1 MSIVG
6 AALDPKALYTSKLAT
21 HHSAILAV
29 TLAIKKLAHSP
40 IEASIAID
48 QFTRTFSK
56 KEKLFGSLEARSSA
70 LRADANPGKVSFPCP
85 NQLLS
90 L

>member
-1 MSIVG
+1 MPIVG
-6 AALDPKALYTSKLAT
+6 ATLDLKALYTSKLAT
-21 HHSAILAV
+21 LHSVILAV

-56 KEKLFGSLEARSSA
+56 KREVIWITRGSILGTS
-70 LRADANPGKVSFPCP
+70 C
-85 NQLLS
+85 
-90 L
+90 